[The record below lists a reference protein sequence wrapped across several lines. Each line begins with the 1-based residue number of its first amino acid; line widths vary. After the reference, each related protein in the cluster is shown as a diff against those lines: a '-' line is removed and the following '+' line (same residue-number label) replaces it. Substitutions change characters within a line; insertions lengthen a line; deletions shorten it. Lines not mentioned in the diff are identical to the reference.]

1 MSEQETQMLFEPGV
15 LGERDQWVMGWVAC
29 LVEVPYSAR
38 PELLQQAQRLEA
50 IYLYHGQGW
59 SLARVGERLGISGP
73 WVGKMIGSLGGER
86 RRAVRGTF
94 GGEKTDDIE
103 QCLRDNL
110 PATFWEQ
117 ELNPQVSLAVQFAQW
132 LLEVPDELR
141 PGLVQQ
147 VDDQEMALLHQ
158 DENGGWSMEDIG
170 QRVGV
175 STMTVWDHLMRMG
188 IQPRTKAKGRGS
200 KLESHDPEVR
210 KAMSLG
216 LETPEAGVPDYG
228 ALEELYGLTPD
239 LFLPEADWESRREEI
254 ACRVGAA
261 KVRMGHG
268 PDQDTAGNFG
278 DHER

>member
-73 WVGKMIGSLGGER
+73 WVGKMIGSLGVER

-110 PATFWEQ
+110 LGTFWEQ
-117 ELNPQVSLAVQFAQW
+117 ELNPKVSLA
-132 LLEVPDELR
+132 
-141 PGLVQQ
+141 
-147 VDDQEMALLHQ
+147 
-158 DENGGWSMEDIG
+158 
-170 QRVGV
+170 
-175 STMTVWDHLMRMG
+175 
-188 IQPRTKAKGRGS
+188 
-200 KLESHDPEVR
+200 
-210 KAMSLG
+210 
-216 LETPEAGVPDYG
+216 
-228 ALEELYGLTPD
+228 
-239 LFLPEADWESRREEI
+239 
-254 ACRVGAA
+254 
-261 KVRMGHG
+261 
-268 PDQDTAGNFG
+268 
-278 DHER
+278 